1 MKNTRNHSY
10 FFLLSFMVT
19 TLLVGTPAYAQD
31 KTSEVDKIFSWTK
44 PNEPGCAVAVSQ
56 NGKVVVNKAYGSA
69 DLERDVPINPNTV
82 FDAGSV
88 RKQFVAAAIL
98 LLVEEGKLS
107 LADDVRKHIPQLP
120 DYGHKITVDHL
131 LTHTSGIRDWQ
142 PLLNLAGGDP
152 DAMTM
157 ILRQRELNFAPGA
170 EWSYSNSGYV
180 LLPEIVARVSGMP
193 FSEFARK
200 RLFEPLGMKMTT
212 YVDDPLNLIKN
223 RALAYKKGSSGWK
236 MDMYLGN
243 DRGGAGGL
251 FTTAIDLV
259 TWNDALTNNRLG
271 AFVTQKLQEPT
282 TLNNSRKLSYARG
295 LQLEPFRRG
304 GQLVWH
310 SGGAAGYST
319 LAGRLPEQGLSV
331 AITCNAD
338 GSARSAY
345 AGRILDL
352 FLPPAVG
359 GSAAEANTP
368 AANAGGAGVT
378 VGDLSGRAGLFF
390 DEKTGQPLRLAVN
403 NNTLAIAGGGPLVA
417 LAADRFRNQRPS
429 LSFMSQAEFELQFL
443 SAGQFEI
450 KTKEGATTRYRR
462 AQPYAPTASD
472 LQTFAGHYKSDEL
485 MAVFEITPG
494 KDGLLG
500 RANDAPGEPLIFKP
514 VDRDTF
520 LFAGLILRFTRDKAG
535 KVVGLDFSNP
545 LIRNVKFTRLSDRTS
560 LR

>member
-1 MKNTRNHSY
+1 MKNTSKNSY
-10 FFLLSFMVT
+10 FFLPLAFVVT
-19 TLLVGTPAYAQD
+19 ALLVGTPAYAQD
-31 KTSEVDKIFSWTK
+31 KTSEIDKIFSWTK

-56 NGKVVVNKAYGSA
+56 NGKIVVNKAYGSA
-69 DLERDVPINPNTV
+69 DLEREVPITPNTI

-107 LADDVRKHIPQLP
+107 LSDDVRKHIPQLP
-120 DYGHKITVDHL
+120 DYSQKITVDHL

-157 ILRQRELNFAPGA
+157 ILRQRELNFAPGE

-180 LLPEIVARVSGMP
+180 LLPEIVARTSGMP

-212 YVDDPLNLIKN
+212 YVDDPLSLIKN
-223 RALAYKKGSSGWK
+223 RALAYKKEAAGWK

-251 FTTAIDLV
+251 FTTASDLV

-282 TLNNSRKLSYARG
+282 TLNNGRRLSYARG
-295 LQLEPFRRG
+295 LQVEPFRRG

-319 LAGRLPEQGLSV
+319 IAGHLPEQGLSV
-331 AITCNAD
+331 AIMCNAD

-345 AGRILDL
+345 AGRIFDL
-352 FLPPAVG
+352 FLPPG
-359 GSAAEANTP
+359 GISEANTP
-368 AANAGGAGVT
+368 AGNAGGAGVAP
-378 VGDLSGRAGLFF
+378 GDLSGRAGLFF
-390 DEKTGQPLRLAVN
+390 NEQNGQPMRLTVN
-403 NNTLAIAGGGPLVA
+403 NNTLTIAGGGPLVA
-417 LAADRFRNQRPS
+417 LATDRFRNQRAS
-429 LSFMSQAEFELQFL
+429 LSFMSQAEFELQYL
-443 SAGQFEI
+443 SADQFEI
-450 KTKEGATTRYRR
+450 KTKEGAKTRYAR
-462 AQPYAPTASD
+462 AQPYTPTAAD
-472 LQTFAGHYKSDEL
+472 LKVFAGRYESDEL
-485 MAVFEITPG
+485 RAFFEMTPG
-494 KDGLLG
+494 KDSLMG
-500 RANDAPGEPLIFKP
+500 RANDAPGAALEFRP

-520 LFAGLILRFTRDKAG
+520 QLAGVILRFRRDKAG
-535 KVVGLDFSNP
+535 KVVAVDYSNP
-545 LIRNVKFTRLSDRTS
+545 VVRNIKFTRLSDR
-560 LR
+560 